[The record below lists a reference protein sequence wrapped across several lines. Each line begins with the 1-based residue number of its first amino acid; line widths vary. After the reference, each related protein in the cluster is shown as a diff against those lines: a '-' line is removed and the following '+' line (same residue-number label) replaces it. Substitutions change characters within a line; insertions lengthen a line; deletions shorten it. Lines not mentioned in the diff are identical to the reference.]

1 MNTHL
6 NSKWIPQTWRFVV
19 GILLICL
26 SLYSPGFSSVS
37 PGMILHTY
45 VRGRQPRH
53 RQAKTSPLE
62 EALNSAI
69 KNNLQLQSTQD
80 QVDAAA
86 GALRQ
91 SKLYPN
97 PVLELLAEEVPTNEI
112 GLNQSQNL
120 VGITQP
126 IITAGKRKLGIK
138 LSEQSKERVNSSG
151 TRLRYRS

>member
-1 MNTHL
+1 ME
-6 NSKWIPQTWRFVV
+6 
-19 GILLICL
+19 ICCWYPVNL
-26 SLYSPGFSSVS
+26 SLFIHPASVTVS
-37 PGMILHTY
+37 PGMILHI
-45 VRGRQPRH
+45 
-53 RQAKTSPLE
+53 TSGEGVPPSAGKNITLE

-80 QVDAAA
+80 QVDATA

-126 IITAGKRKLGIK
+126 IITAGKRKLGIT
-138 LSEQSKERVNSSG
+138 LSEQSKEKSEFERDSV
-151 TRLRYRS
+151 TLQVMTDTKKPFIR